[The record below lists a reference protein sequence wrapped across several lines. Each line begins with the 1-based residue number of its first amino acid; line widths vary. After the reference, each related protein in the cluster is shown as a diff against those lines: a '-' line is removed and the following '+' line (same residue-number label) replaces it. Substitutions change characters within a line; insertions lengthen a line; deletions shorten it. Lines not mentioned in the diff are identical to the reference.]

1 MAPTMNA
8 DSLADEALALDAVE
22 SGNRKR
28 GRRKQETGRQVSL
41 GARFLQY
48 RWLYL
53 MLIPGVVYFALFKYL
68 PMYGITIAFQDFLP
82 FLGYSGSPWVGLK
95 HFEALFSGPDFP
107 RILGNTLILAVL
119 HILIV
124 FPAPIIV
131 ALLLNELRLTWL
143 KRAVQSSI
151 YIPHFLSWTIVAS
164 LTFLLFGL
172 DPGPITKFVANT
184 FGMQI
189 DFLADPE
196 WFRPLIILQS
206 LWKGTG
212 WGTIIYLA
220 ALTGV
225 DPNLYEAARI
235 DGANRWR
242 QMWHVT
248 LPAIRSTVVVMAILM
263 TGNLLDTGFEQIFLM
278 TNSLNRSVAD
288 VFDTYVY
295 TMGITQGMY
304 SYSTAVGLFKALVGI
319 VLIFGSNALARKFG
333 QSGLF

>member
-1 MAPTMNA
+1 M
-8 DSLADEALALDAVE
+8 
-22 SGNRKR
+22 R
-28 GRRKQETGRQVSL
+28 
-41 GARFLQY
+41 ARFVQY
-48 RWLYL
+48 RWLFL
-53 MLIPGVVYFALFKYL
+53 MLIPGVLYFALFKYL

-107 RILGNTLILAVL
+107 RILANTLILAGL
-119 HILIV
+119 HIVIV
-124 FPAPIIV
+124 FPAPILV
-131 ALLLNELRLTWL
+131 ALLLNELRITWL

-172 DPGPITKFVANT
+172 DPGPITKFVAGA
-184 FGMQI
+184 FGMQV

-206 LWKGTG
+206 IWKGTG

>member
-1 MAPTMNA
+1 MSTPTIDA
-8 DSLADEALALDAVE
+8 DDTSAAALAFETRPAGDSVTPPH
-22 SGNRKR
+22 RK
-28 GRRKQETGRQVSL
+28 VSL
-41 GARFLQY
+41 GTRLNQY
-48 RWLYL
+48 KWLYL
-53 MLIPGVVYFALFKYL
+53 MLIPGIAYFAVFKYA
-68 PMYGITIAFQDFLP
+68 PMYGITIAFQDYLP
-82 FLGYSGSPWVGLK
+82 FLGYSGSPWVGFK

-107 RILGNTLILAVL
+107 RIMGNTLILALLHVL
-119 HILIV
+119 IT

-131 ALLLNELRLTWL
+131 ALLLNELRVQWL

-172 DPGPITKFVANT
+172 DPGPITKIASSLLGHPV
-184 FGMQI
+184 
-189 DFLADPE
+189 DFLADPA
-196 WFRPLIILQS
+196 WFRPLIIMQS

-235 DGANRWR
+235 DGANRFR
-242 QMWHVT
+242 QLWHIT
-248 LPAIRSTVVVMAILM
+248 LPAIRSTVVIMAILL
-263 TGNLLDTGFEQIFLM
+263 TGNLLDTGFEQIYLM

-295 TMGITQGMY
+295 IMGITQGAF
-304 SYSTAVGLFKALVGI
+304 SYSTAVGLFKAVIGI
-319 VLIFGSNALARKFG
+319 VLIFGSNWLARKFG

>member
-1 MAPTMNA
+1 MSTPTMDADDASNA
-8 DSLADEALALDAVE
+8 AIAFE
-22 SGNRKR
+22 SGARTGAPETPQRK
-28 GRRKQETGRQVSL
+28 VSAM
-41 GARFLQY
+41 ARLNHY
-48 RWLYL
+48 KWLYL
-53 MLIPGVVYFALFKYL
+53 MLIPGIAYFAVFKYA
-68 PMYGITIAFQDFLP
+68 PMYGVTIAFQDYLP

-107 RILGNTLILAVL
+107 RIMGNTLILAALHVL
-119 HILIV
+119 IT

-131 ALLLNELRLTWL
+131 ALLLNELRVTWL

-172 DPGPITKFVANT
+172 DPGPITKVASSLL
-184 FGMQI
+184 GHRV
-189 DFLADPE
+189 DFLADPL

-235 DGANRWR
+235 DGASRWR
-242 QMWHVT
+242 QMWHIT
-248 LPAIRSTVVVMAILM
+248 LPAIRSTVVVMAILL

-295 TMGITQGMY
+295 IMGITQGAF
-304 SYSTAVGLFKALVGI
+304 SYSTAVGLFKAVIGI
-319 VLIFGSNALARKFG
+319 VLIFGSNWLARRSG